1 MKNTQIKFLFC
12 LFAVTILFSCNSGK
26 NNDVLNYTTDKT
38 LGLSRINL
46 NSISEKIPVE
56 KILKEKTDLKQDEKF
71 FLQLVSKPKESGINT
86 DKPLYFIVDQGKST
100 SDPDVK
106 AFFWIDDKA
115 KFQKSMSDLTKSK
128 VTIDK
133 KDFIFVDG
141 KLTGSLKGDI
151 AVLSSEYSYNSP
163 YSYSGYSNNMGNP
176 SPKLNEK
183 YFTDFWNR
191 NGTSNDAIKDQ
202 VNLSL
207 VNDKDVSG
215 WVNLS
220 AVANFAS
227 KGYIETLAVNKLITD
242 SGIGFDFDFEK
253 GKAAMDT
260 KTFFNDDMKK
270 IVEKYYDKNSINYD
284 LVKNVELNN
293 AKSFSIG
300 FFSLDFMKYLIKE
313 AGFEATINHYLASTN
328 RTLEDITSTF
338 TGDYAFVDFN
348 KDPKDSINYYKSNSA
363 VVLGFN
369 PKKKE
374 ILEGLLKGSLGQTKQ
389 YLIGDKEVIFSEDDK
404 VIYQFQSKKAGK
416 SSKLDEKSGITSYSW
431 SDGKDY
437 NNKEKATVKVVDAVN
452 ESKETDGNLVSE
464 TTFTLDKKDENAL
477 YYLIMNG

>member
-1 MKNTQIKFLFC
+1 MKNTLMKSLFC
-12 LFAVTILFSCNSGK
+12 LFAVSILFSCNSGK
-26 NNDVLNYTTDKT
+26 NNDVLSYTTDKT

-56 KILKEKTDLKQDEKF
+56 KILEEKKNLKQDEKF

-86 DKPLYFIVDQGKST
+86 DKPLYFIIDQGKST
-100 SDPDVK
+100 NDPDVK

-163 YSYSGYSNNMGNP
+163 YSYSGYSSNMGNP
-176 SPKLNEK
+176 SAKLNEK
-183 YFTDFWNR
+183 YFTDFWSR
-191 NGTSNDAIKDQ
+191 KGTSNDAIKDQ

-207 VNDKDVSG
+207 VKDKDVSG
-215 WVNLS
+215 WINLS
-220 AVANFAS
+220 AVASFAS
-227 KGYIETLAVNKLITD
+227 KGYIETLAVNKLIAN

-270 IVEKYYDKNSINYD
+270 IVEKYYDKNGINYD
-284 LVKNVELNN
+284 LVKNVELDN

-348 KDPKDSINYYKSNSA
+348 PAPNDSINYRTNSA
-363 VVLGFN
+363 VALGFN

-374 ILEGLLKGSLGQTKQ
+374 ILAGLLKGPLGQSKK
-389 YLIGDKEVIFSEDDK
+389 YMIGDNEVIFSEDDK

-416 SSKLDEKSGITSYSW
+416 NAKLDKKSGITSYSW

-437 NNKEKATVKVVDAVN
+437 NNKEKATVKIIDAVN
-452 ESKETDGNLVSE
+452 ESKEDDGNMVSE